1 MRYVP
6 LISFSSSPQV
16 KKPESGILYDWSW
29 PAWQAFEREGKGDLG
44 HKRNARG
51 MRGRTEGNACQEAI
65 VFPTPPTN
73 YVCKNNATVMHFIF
87 LAVFLLL
94 FFFCFPK
101 TRNLK

>member
-6 LISFSSSPQV
+6 LISFSSPPQV

-51 MRGRTEGNACQEAI
+51 VRGRTEGNACQEAI

-73 YVCKNNATVMHFIF
+73 YVCKNNATCDALYIF
-87 LAVFLLL
+87 SCISFTVFLL
-94 FFFCFPK
+94 FS
-101 TRNLK
+101 